1 MNLSRERILGFSL
14 KLPPLPEQR
23 AIAHILGTLD
33 DKIELNRRMSETLEA
48 MARALF
54 KSWFV
59 DFDPVRAKMEGR
71 WQRGQSLPGL
81 PAHLYDLFPA
91 RLVDSELGE
100 IPEGWEVGTLGD
112 LAEVTSGKRPSKVF
126 PEAMP
131 EAVIP
136 LWGGNGPMGY
146 VSEPLYSRPILLT
159 GRVGTL
165 GAVFRI
171 STPCWPSDNTLVV
184 LAHEKVVYEFLYFR
198 MMALDFDAL
207 NRGSTQPL
215 LTQSDLSTQRF
226 AIPSRAVLNKFHE
239 HASGYFLKIDHIM
252 NESRTLAALRDA
264 LLPKLIRGEIR
275 LKDAE
280 RFLKERGL

>member
-1 MNLSRERILGFSL
+1 
-14 KLPPLPEQR
+14 
-23 AIAHILGTLD
+23 
-33 DKIELNRRMSETLEA
+33 
-48 MARALF
+48 
-54 KSWFV
+54 
-59 DFDPVRAKMEGR
+59 
-71 WQRGQSLPGL
+71 
-81 PAHLYDLFPA
+81 
-91 RLVDSELGE
+91 
-100 IPEGWEVGTLGD
+100 
-112 LAEVTSGKRPSKVF
+112 
-126 PEAMP
+126 
-131 EAVIP
+131 
-136 LWGGNGPMGY
+136 
-146 VSEPLYSRPILLT
+146 
-159 GRVGTL
+159 
-165 GAVFRI
+165 
-171 STPCWPSDNTLVV
+171 
-184 LAHEKVVYEFLYFR
+184 VYEFLYFR